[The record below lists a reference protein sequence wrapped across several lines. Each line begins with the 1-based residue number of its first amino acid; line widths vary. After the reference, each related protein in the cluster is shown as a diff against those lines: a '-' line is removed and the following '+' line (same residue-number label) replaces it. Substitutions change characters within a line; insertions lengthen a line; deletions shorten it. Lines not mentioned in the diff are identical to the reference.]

1 MNHTHVKH
9 LKELAYVNGANE
21 VVPTRMTI
29 LSRIDDRTL
38 SYQVAF
44 CSRNE
49 KQYVK
54 KIGIDVAKTNPVFT
68 IELSDTIE
76 LTNHKL
82 YELIMLDIMDSRNDL
97 RSEGLMPNAHF
108 GFFDALSES
117 IHNVGTRS

>member
-1 MNHTHVKH
+1 MNHTHIKH
-9 LKELAYVNGANE
+9 LKELAYINGANE

-54 KIGIDVAKTNPVFT
+54 KIGVEVAKSNPVFT
-68 IELSDTIE
+68 VELSDRIE
-76 LTNHKL
+76 INNHKI
-82 YELIMLDIMDSRNDL
+82 YETIMLDIMENRKEMKD
-97 RSEGLMPNAHF
+97 EGLMPNAHF

-117 IHNVGTRS
+117 IHSALHG